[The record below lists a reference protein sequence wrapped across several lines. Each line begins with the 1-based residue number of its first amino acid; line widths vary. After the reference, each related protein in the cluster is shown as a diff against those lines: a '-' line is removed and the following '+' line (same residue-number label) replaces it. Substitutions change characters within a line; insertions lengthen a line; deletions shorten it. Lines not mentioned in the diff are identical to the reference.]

1 MVRFLDTSWD
11 FSLANYGQVWSF
23 LSQIGLL
30 LMFLLMGNVL
40 RRKIPLFKK
49 CLIPSAL
56 LGGTLLLIVD
66 LIGQAFG
73 LHIVN
78 NRIMQVITYH
88 ALGIGFAATTLKSK
102 PKKIKI
108 SKSQV
113 LENGFLQG
121 GTYMLQAFTGL
132 LLTIILF
139 LVTKN
144 SDRIVSYVSGVLL
157 PLSFGQGPANALV
170 WDNNFTNV
178 EAAMFNGSGSFGLSL
193 ASIGFIVASVVG
205 VVYIYVFKKKGV
217 LRIEEEKKEIIDLS
231 NLTGNE
237 IPDNESIDKF
247 SVQMGFV
254 AFAYAIAF
262 GIMCIL
268 AVISDFTNSI
278 AWGFNFIWAVIGATL
293 IKLVVKILRRTKLMN
308 RDYINNYQMDRIS
321 GIAFDLMIVAGV
333 SAIEIRN
340 IANYIL
346 PIIILA
352 AIGCITTFIY
362 IRAVAKHCY
371 KGYEHEFFL
380 MNFGTL
386 TGTASNGMI
395 LLKEIDPNL
404 KTPTSN
410 LYILSTFY
418 STLFVAPL
426 LFLLAFSAK
435 SFSNAII
442 ACIIFF
448 VLWLVY
454 TAYLFRR
461 KIFKKKYA
469 DKPVEV
475 WKEE

>member
-11 FSLANYGQVWSF
+11 FSLTNYGQVWSF

-73 LHIVN
+73 FHIVN

-293 IKLVVKILRRTKLMN
+293 IKLVIKILRRTKLMN

-321 GIAFDLMIVAGV
+321 GVAFDLMIVAGV

-352 AIGCITTFIY
+352 VVGCITTFIY

-435 SFSNAII
+435 SFNNAII
-442 ACIIFF
+442 ACVIFF

-461 KIFKKKYA
+461 KISKKKYA

>member
-1 MVRFLDTSWD
+1 MFKFLDTSWD

-56 LGGTLLLIVD
+56 LGGALLLIVD

-73 LHIVN
+73 HHIVN

-144 SDRIVSYVSGVLL
+144 SDKIVSYVSGLLL
-157 PLSFGQGPANALV
+157 PLSYGQGPANALV

-178 EAAMFNGSGSFGLSL
+178 PAAMFDGSGSFGLSL

-205 VVYIYVFKKKGV
+205 VIYIYVFKKKGV
-217 LRIEEEKKEIIDLS
+217 IRIEEEKKEIIDLS

-262 GIMCIL
+262 GIMCLL

-293 IKLVVKILRRTKLMN
+293 IKVAIKLLRKSKLMN

-321 GIAFDLMIVAGV
+321 GVAFDLMIVAGV

-346 PIIILA
+346 PIVILA
-352 AIGCITTFIY
+352 VIGCITTFIY

-435 SFSNAII
+435 SLNNAII

-448 VLWLVY
+448 VLWFVY

-469 DKPVEV
+469 NKPVEV

>member
-1 MVRFLDTSWD
+1 MFKFLDTSWD

-56 LGGTLLLIVD
+56 LGGALLLIVD

-73 LHIVN
+73 HHIVN

-144 SDRIVSYVSGVLL
+144 SDKIVSYVSGILL

-178 EAAMFNGSGSFGLSL
+178 PAAMFNGSGSFGLSL

-205 VVYIYVFKKKGV
+205 VIYIYVFKKKGV
-217 LRIEEEKKEIIDLS
+217 IRIEEEKKEIIDLS

-262 GIMCIL
+262 GIMCLL

-293 IKLVVKILRRTKLMN
+293 IKIAIKLLRKSKLMN

-321 GIAFDLMIVAGV
+321 GVAFDLMIVAGV

-346 PIIILA
+346 PIVILA
-352 AIGCITTFIY
+352 VIGCITTFIY

-435 SFSNAII
+435 SFNNAII

-454 TAYLFRR
+454 TSYLFRR